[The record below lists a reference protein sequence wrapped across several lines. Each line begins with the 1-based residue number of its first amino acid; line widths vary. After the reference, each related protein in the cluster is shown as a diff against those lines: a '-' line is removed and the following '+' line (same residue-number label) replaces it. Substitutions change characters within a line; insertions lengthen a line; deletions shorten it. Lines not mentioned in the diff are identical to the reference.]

1 MTEPE
6 VKQEELQTRGSLR
19 KRSQLRS
26 MFAGLREAI
35 AGGEQDFTQ
44 GSIGRAIFLL
54 SVPMVLE
61 MLMESVFAV
70 VDVYFVATLG
80 PSAVAAVGLTE
91 SVLTLIYAVAFGFA
105 IGTTAMIA
113 RRIGEKN
120 PEGARVAAVQAMA
133 LAVLG
138 AIPMTIVGIFFARDV
153 LALMGA
159 DEWGLTHGVSYTR
172 WMLGGNVVIMLIFI
186 LNAVFRGAGDAA
198 IAMRVL
204 WLANGI
210 NIVLDPALI
219 TGWGPFPEMG
229 IRGAAIA
236 TNIGRATGVAMQLY
250 VLFFG
255 AGRIR
260 VAFSQMRLRASV
272 MRRLVR
278 VSLGGIGQF
287 AIATSSWIGL
297 MRIMSVFG
305 SEALA
310 GYTIAIRIALF
321 SILPA
326 WGMSNA
332 AATMVG
338 QNLGARNP
346 DRAEK
351 SVWISG
357 WSTMA
362 FLGLV
367 GVVFLVFSEELVRI
381 FTREPAVVA
390 VGADCLRVF
399 SYGYLLYAWGMVM
412 SQAFNGAGDTYTP
425 TVINFFCFWLL
436 EMPLAYLLAIVL
448 GVGERGVYASVV
460 VAESAMALAGIIMF
474 RRGRWKKK
482 AV

>member
-6 VKQEELQTRGSLR
+6 VKQEELQTRGSPR

-133 LAVLG
+133 LAIIG

-153 LALMGA
+153 LVLMGA
-159 DEWGLTHGVSYTR
+159 DEWILTHGVSYTR

-260 VAFSQMRLRASV
+260 VAFSQLRLRASV

-351 SVWISG
+351 SAWISG

-367 GVVFLVFSEELVRI
+367 GVVFLVFSEELVGI

-390 VGADCLRVF
+390 VGADCLRIF

-460 VAESAMALAGIIMF
+460 VAESAMALAGIVIF

>member
-6 VKQEELQTRGSLR
+6 VKQEELQTRGSPR

-113 RRIGEKN
+113 RRSGEKN

-133 LAVLG
+133 LAIIG

-153 LALMGA
+153 LVLMGA
-159 DEWGLTHGVSYTR
+159 DEWILTHGVSYTR

-260 VAFSQMRLRASV
+260 VAFSQLRLRASV

-351 SVWISG
+351 SAWISG

-367 GVVFLVFSEELVRI
+367 GVVFLVFSEELVGI

-390 VGADCLRVF
+390 VGADCLRIF

-460 VAESAMALAGIIMF
+460 VAESAMALAGIVIF